1 MKKQTKSV
9 RKRFLI
15 ATLNQTDRRLMP
27 PPDAPGRIAR
37 TAHGG
42 SSSEKARAE
51 AVDFEISH
59 PLVDKR
65 MDFLQ
70 LCIDLHW
77 QFNELRRAHFATM
90 MILAN
95 LGGEPHV

>member
-1 MKKQTKSV
+1 
-9 RKRFLI
+9 
-15 ATLNQTDRRLMP
+15 MP
-27 PPDAPGRIAR
+27 PPDAPGRVAR

-42 SSSEKARAE
+42 TSSEKARAE
-51 AVDFEISH
+51 VGDEISH

-70 LCIDLHW
+70 LCIDRHW

-95 LGGEPHV
+95 LGGEPQV